1 VGANDVPGLDT
12 GQLGAGAALL
22 KWTNL
27 RNPPARTGKCEI
39 IPGASVTEQA
49 ANLAD
54 KLIAE
59 KVI

>member
-1 VGANDVPGLDT
+1 MSQIGE
-12 GQLGAGAALL
+12 GAALL
-22 KWTNL
+22 NWTNL
-27 RNPPARTGKCEI
+27 RKPPARTGKCEI
-39 IPGASVTEQA
+39 ITGASVAEQA